1 MWISAGRFGV
11 FGFLWLRGFGQI
23 GRPRGWIWICSRHL
37 YLVTRRQVGKSTEC
51 TSRTVDSTSFKLE
64 AICVQ
69 FDPSEAECT
78 IIMHLIRSSHHP
90 DYMLF
95 QPYPYANA
103 YPSRSNARNTSQ
115 PHTLPNKSSC
125 PPPMFCFGAAA
136 GAAVVL
142 TGLA

>member
-1 MWISAGRFGV
+1 MDTLLSEFQAYVLSSSRRELSVQQEEDWESDTSEVIFGH
-11 FGFLWLRGFGQI
+11 
-23 GRPRGWIWICSRHL
+23 P
-37 YLVTRRQVGKSTEC
+37 
-51 TSRTVDSTSFKLE
+51 
-64 AICVQ
+64 
-69 FDPSEAECT
+69 EAEYT
-78 IIMHLIRSSHHP
+78 IIMHVIRSSHHP

-103 YPSRSNARNTSQ
+103 HAQMQKTQVQ

-125 PPPMFCFGAAA
+125 PPPKFCFGAAAGAAA